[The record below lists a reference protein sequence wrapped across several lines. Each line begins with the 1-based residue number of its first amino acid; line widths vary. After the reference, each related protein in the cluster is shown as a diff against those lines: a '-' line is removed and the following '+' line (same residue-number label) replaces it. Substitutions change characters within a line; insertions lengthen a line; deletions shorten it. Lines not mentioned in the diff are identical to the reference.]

1 MERTASHAIDR
12 LEALCREKQTRV
24 CVGLDPRLAE
34 LPEELVQRYVRRW
47 GRTREAAAAAFREFG
62 RRVLEAVAPYA
73 AAVKLQSAFY
83 EEYGPAGIAALEETI
98 RLARAA
104 GLWVILDAKRG
115 DIGSTAEAYSR
126 AYLGEPEL
134 WGKERSAPAADALTV
149 HPYLGEE
156 GLLPFVETCRRRG
169 RAVFVLVRTSNPG
182 ADRLQ
187 NLPVR
192 WPEAA
197 SGGQNPGAGREAR
210 LYQVVAEWVAELG
223 RGGRG
228 RAGFTDV
235 GAVVAGTAPQEA
247 AHLRALL
254 PETFFLVP
262 GYGAQGAGPA
272 EVKAAFAPGGTGAV
286 VNSSRGL
293 IFAYRREPY
302 RELYRGEEFEPAVAE
317 AARQM
322 RDELNAALKG

>member
-1 MERTASHAIDR
+1 MERAASHAIDR
-12 LEALCREKQTRV
+12 LEALCREKQTRI

-34 LPEELVQRYVRRW
+34 LPEELVERYVRRW

-62 RRVLEAVAPYA
+62 RRILEAAAPYA

-98 RLARAA
+98 RFARAL

-134 WGKERSAPAADALTV
+134 WGGGRPTPAADALTV

-156 GLLPFVETCRRRG
+156 GLLPFVKTCRQYG
-169 RAVFVLVRTSNPG
+169 RAVFILVRTSNPG

-187 NLPVR
+187 NLLVQQTTR
-192 WPEAA
+192 F
-197 SGGQNPGAGREAR
+197 
-210 LYQVVAEWVAELG
+210 YQVVAELVAELG

-228 RAGFTDV
+228 EEGFSDV

-262 GYGAQGAGPA
+262 GYGAQGASPA
-272 EVKAAFAPGGTGAV
+272 DVKAAFAPGGRGAI

-293 IFAYRREPY
+293 IFAYRRDPY
-302 RELYRGEEFEPAVAE
+302 RKLCRGEEFEPAVAE
-317 AARQM
+317 AVRQM
-322 RDELNAALKG
+322 RDELKAALKCDNPSCRAAPAGEA